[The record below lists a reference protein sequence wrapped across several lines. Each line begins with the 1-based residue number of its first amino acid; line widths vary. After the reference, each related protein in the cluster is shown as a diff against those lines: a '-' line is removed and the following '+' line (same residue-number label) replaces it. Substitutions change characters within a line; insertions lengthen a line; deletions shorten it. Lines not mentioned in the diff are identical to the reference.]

1 MKWFKITLDGTILL
15 LISTL
20 LFLYTYKENEQS
32 LPNSKYLV
40 EVTEWN
46 HKYNKQDIFNT
57 ITKFAEKEHIA
68 IYKVMP
74 NYQNKKI
81 NKDLSLIHI

>member
-57 ITKFAEKEHIA
+57 ITKFAEKRAYRHI
-68 IYKVMP
+68 
-74 NYQNKKI
+74 
-81 NKDLSLIHI
+81 